1 MNVVFAYGEKHENDE
16 CRSRKVLDKRVKGAL
31 IQVFVDDMAKV
42 PARAPERE
50 RRVS

>member
-1 MNVVFAYGEKHENDE
+1 MTNDEIPKYPRNDE